1 MKKLFTLLTL
11 ALMSIGS
18 AWAQTTVFL
27 WEGGET
33 ATVSGGTV
41 VANGTNTAVSESVIT
56 VSAKKADIAT
66 NNVTISLDKALMK
79 NDVIN
84 ITGYRKKDSDA
95 NGNLYI
101 KFDAGSA
108 IDEGDNVTW
117 NNIYFEGVV
126 PNTNQYKV
134 TDQTGSQTIQL
145 ARSKAST
152 NVFITK
158 IEIVR
163 PASDVITPLG
173 SFSESALSVLPGSSV
188 TVPTLTIK
196 DSGDNDISAYY
207 DVEYSSNNTN
217 VATVDPSTGEVTLVN
232 ENEGSVT
239 ITATLTHNDS
249 GYDDGTV
256 SYVINVSSELSYP
269 YTWDFTTFETSGT
282 WEQLVADTK
291 NWGEKGTSTYQSLVE
306 MKGTIAAGGV
316 TIEETKFIKFGTFG
330 KNKIYINKGS
340 LQLNGSKLTISI
352 PDLKAGYYV
361 AIDFENPS
369 GSESRGFK
377 LTNVNEKESS
387 DEIKLAASTRETRT
401 FTVKEDG
408 DIALTS
414 TSGIRIYGI
423 SVTTE
428 APTVIVNT
436 TNGFATFC
444 STAAVDFSESGAEVY
459 TASVQG
465 NNAVL
470 AKVED
475 GKVPANT
482 GVIIKAE
489 SETVEG
495 KCIYNASAL
504 ESNELIAATKEV
516 NTEGIY
522 ILVADGESVKFTT
535 MTSGTLTAG
544 KAYLPAATAT
554 TSEARELNLVVGN
567 ATGISEVNAAVKSA
581 ELYNLNG
588 VRVSQ
593 PGKGLYIQNG
603 KKIIVK

>member
-1 MKKLFTLLTL
+1 MKKVFTLLTL

-18 AWAQTTVFL
+18 AWAQTTIFS
-27 WEGGET
+27 WEGGEEEP
-33 ATVSGGTV
+33 TVVGGTV
-41 VANGTNTAVSESVIT
+41 VANGGNTAVSKDRIT
-56 VSAKKADIAT
+56 VSAKKANIAT
-66 NNVTISLDKALMK
+66 DNVTITLEKALMK

-84 ITGYRKKDSDA
+84 ITGYRSKDTDA
-95 NGNLYI
+95 NGTLYI
-101 KFDAGSA
+101 KFDTGSA
-108 IDEGDNVTW
+108 IDEGDKVTW

-173 SFSESALSVLPGSSV
+173 SFSESALSVLPGSAVSI
-188 TVPTLTIK
+188 PTLTIK
-196 DSGDNDISAYY
+196 DSNGNDISAYY

-217 VATVDPSTGEVTLVN
+217 VATVDPSTGEVALVDG
-232 ENEGSVT
+232 NEGSVT
-239 ITATLTHNDS
+239 ITATLTHNNS

-282 WEQLVADTK
+282 WERLSADTK
-291 NWGEKGTSTYQSLVE
+291 NWGEKGSSTYQSLVE
-306 MKGTIAAGGV
+306 MKGTIAASGV

-361 AIDFENPS
+361 ALDFENPS
-369 GSESRGFK
+369 DQERGLT
-377 LTNVNEKESS
+377 LTNVNETLEN
-387 DEIKLAASTRETRT
+387 ILAASTRETRL

-408 DIALTS
+408 DVSFTS
-414 TSGIRIYGI
+414 TSGVRIYRIIVTEEVPEAI
-423 SVTTE
+423 SVS
-428 APTVIVNT
+428 T
-436 TNGFATFC
+436 TNGYATF
-444 STAAVDFSESGAEVY
+444 SSKSAVDFSESGAEIYKV
-459 TASVQG
+459 SVEG

-470 AKVED
+470 TKVEN
-475 GKVPANT
+475 GIVPANT

-489 SETVEG
+489 GTVEG
-495 KCIYNASAL
+495 KIIYTAPAL
-504 ESNELIAATKEV
+504 TDNQLIAATNEV
-516 NTEGIY
+516 TEKGIY

-535 MTSGTLTAG
+535 MTSGALNAG
-544 KAYLPAATAT
+544 KAYLPAPA

-567 ATGISEVNAAVKSA
+567 ATGISEVNAAGKSA

-593 PGKGLYIQNG
+593 PVKGLYIQNG